1 MAWCRIGSSGY
12 VSNLDFKVISG
23 LGFKI
28 AADGSD
34 SSYYT
39 DTLDSRMMK
48 AAIVHGYNPDKYVFY
63 KNDLYEYT
71 PTYETRRID
80 NQDTKVL
87 VEENFRMIDPYKTRG
102 SVDYIKTEEM
112 DSIIK
117 SLNYD
122 VNTVDLIE
130 FN

>member
-1 MAWCRIGSSGY
+1 MKARKLILSIFACGAVALTFSTTTYAWFRIGSSGY

-48 AAIVHGYNPDKYVFY
+48 AAIASFEALTPVFSA
-63 KNDLYEYT
+63 L
-71 PTYETRRID
+71 PP
-80 NQDTKVL
+80 L
-87 VEENFRMIDPYKTRG
+87 MAAPA
-102 SVDYIKTEEM
+102 
-112 DSIIK
+112 
-117 SLNYD
+117 
-122 VNTVDLIE
+122 
-130 FN
+130 